1 MLFPVDRRFSHFEKK
16 MHVYDLIIVEMF
28 KVELRIDP
36 DHLPDWITLD
46 ALEDNPSV
54 KVVLWSVS
62 ATNNPHNLRST
73 KISRRPTSPQ
83 HNRCDIG

>member
-1 MLFPVDRRFSHFEKK
+1 

-46 ALEDNPSV
+46 ALEDNPTV

-62 ATNNPHNLRST
+62 RNKQPA
-73 KISRRPTSPQ
+73 
-83 HNRCDIG
+83 

>member
-1 MLFPVDRRFSHFEKK
+1 M
-16 MHVYDLIIVEMF
+16 YDLIIVEMF
-28 KVELRIDP
+28 KVELRTDP

-62 ATNNPHNLRST
+62 RNKQPA
-73 KISRRPTSPQ
+73 
-83 HNRCDIG
+83 